1 MAYAYLDLTFPDGLP
16 GLSKA
21 LLADHLALHRGYVDR
36 TNRLLEA
43 VRAAEAEGRSS
54 PELKEY
60 RRRMGFEFSG
70 MRLHESYF
78 RMLSAAPGAP
88 DPTHPLH
95 LRIAAQWG
103 SFEAWWKAFADTC
116 TMPGI
121 GWGVLLKDPAT
132 GDLALAFLEDHQ
144 NGMPVGMQ
152 VVLALDVW
160 EHAYATDYR
169 PTGRAQYVEA
179 VKPLIDWRFV
189 EAAYGR

>member
-1 MAYAYLDLTFPDGLP
+1 MAYAYLDLSFPEGLP
-16 GLSKA
+16 GLSKE

-36 TNRLLEA
+36 TNLLLKA
-43 VRAAEAEGRSS
+43 VRAAESEGTFS
-54 PELKEY
+54 PGLKEY
-60 RRRMGFEFSG
+60 RRRLGFEFSG
-70 MRLHESYF
+70 MRLHEAYF

-88 DPTHPLH
+88 DPAHPLQQAM
-95 LRIAAQWG
+95 AAQWG
-103 SFEAWWKAFADTC
+103 GLETWWKAFADTC

-132 GDLALAFLEDHQ
+132 GELAHAFLEDHQ

-169 PTGRAQYVEA
+169 PTGRGKYVEA
-179 VKPLIDWRFV
+179 IRPLLDWRRI
-189 EAAYGR
+189 EAAYGA